1 MLVASLVPSPWA
13 TAPQY
18 DRPPPRLESIPSSS
32 KFQTHLTH
40 MLQCFLSCQRSM
52 WGYHAIV
59 GSSEP
64 WTALNRDSEKSSRVL

>member
-1 MLVASLVPSPWA
+1 
-13 TAPQY
+13 
-18 DRPPPRLESIPSSS
+18 LESIPSSS